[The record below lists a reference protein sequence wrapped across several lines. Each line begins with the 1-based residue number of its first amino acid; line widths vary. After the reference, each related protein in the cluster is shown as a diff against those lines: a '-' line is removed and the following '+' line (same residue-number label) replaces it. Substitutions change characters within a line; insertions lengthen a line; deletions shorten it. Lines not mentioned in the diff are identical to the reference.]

1 MKTNFFHWFVGLS
14 SANKQRRGRL
24 EDNDTKKTMTQ
35 KTKKNITQ
43 GEEKEKEKEKKKK
56 TTKKIARKR
65 GQLKTG
71 NKQLFLLQLNILK

>member
-1 MKTNFFHWFVGLS
+1 M
-14 SANKQRRGRL
+14 
-24 EDNDTKKTMTQ
+24 MTQ
-35 KTKKNITQ
+35 KTKKNTTQ